1 MNARHECPLFP
12 ALDTVPSTP
21 RRFARGSRCPGPS
34 KERVRRIAAREQQT
48 GFRPSARARRT
59 ENARIVRC
67 LYSRLSRP
75 RNSAR
80 VGPRRETGVGL
91 PPDAGAGKEERFVP
105 ESIGP
110 RRSQAGRLPKEEAP
124 PVHRTHR
131 GAAMARLAGPSR
143 AGEDIVSLNLI
154 IQAAESGFNELPCS
168 IPLYALGAGRLAR
181 VARGD
186 QGWHLGDGEDC
197 HRGYPLRDFTRTCR

>member
-1 MNARHECPLFP
+1 MSGPAVRTEEQVSVWQGCGRSMNAQHACPLFP
-12 ALDTVPSTP
+12 VLDTVRSTP
-21 RRFARGSRCPGPS
+21 RSILRGSRCPRPS
-34 KERVRRIAAREQQT
+34 KERVCRIAAGDEQT

-67 LYSRLSRP
+67 LYSRVSRP

-80 VGPRRETGVGL
+80 VGPHLETGVGL
-91 PPDAGAGKEERFVP
+91 PPDAGSGKEERFVL

-131 GAAMARLAGPSR
+131 GAAMAWLAGPSR

-154 IQAAESGFNELPCS
+154 TLKRDSGVVIWPS
-168 IPLYALGAGRLAR
+168 TP
-181 VARGD
+181 
-186 QGWHLGDGEDC
+186 Q
-197 HRGYPLRDFTRTCR
+197 P